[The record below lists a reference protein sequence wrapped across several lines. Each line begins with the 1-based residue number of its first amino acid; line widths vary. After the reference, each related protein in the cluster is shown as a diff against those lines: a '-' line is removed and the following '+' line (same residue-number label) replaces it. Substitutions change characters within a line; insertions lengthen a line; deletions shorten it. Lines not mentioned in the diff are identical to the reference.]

1 MWNRW
6 KTMNAFQINQETI
19 RENYTFSI
27 RWDIY
32 RVLHSFKMYFMYHKT
47 KSIKW
52 KLNIIIAKQAH
63 QAILKEQRLKYSNN
77 VERNYMIG

>member
-1 MWNRW
+1 
-6 KTMNAFQINQETI
+6 MNAFQINQETI

-47 KSIKW
+47 K
-52 KLNIIIAKQAH
+52 LN
-63 QAILKEQRLKYSNN
+63 ES
-77 VERNYMIG
+77 